1 MLRSLFSFNRK
12 VSIMGFILFC
22 SSAMQSCAKEAT
34 SLSSKE
40 GYLIL
45 TDENPADK
53 ETNTYW
59 ANYLYE
65 HLKNRCTD
73 KDIVTQTSSDKD
85 LCRINIKINPSS
97 EYDFKIERSNTGITL
112 IASNDRNMLWLQY
125 QLMKKIGD
133 EDPRVEASD
142 LPPAIISL
150 NDTVGRFPFEY
161 REVYLPDNRNPEYSA
176 IIGADNLDY
185 EWGIWGHNLPKVFG
199 KGNLPQ
205 DMYAMVNGKRDN
217 EQFCFSSENLY
228 SRLETYITDRF
239 GVEEGKSIRF
249 MIIPNDNNLVCT
261 CPDCLKTGNTS
272 QSATPAVTRLITRL
286 AKRFPNHSFFT
297 IAYLTTREVPKQ
309 QLPKNA
315 GVMLSAIDLPLR
327 PVSENNKLYGSFGNT
342 LNEWRKVTD
351 KIYIWDYINNFD
363 DYLSPFPI
371 LKTAQSRLLFFRKN
385 GVKGIFFN
393 GSGDEYS
400 TFDKLNTFVLS
411 SLLLQ
416 PDLSV
421 STLTEKYLKE
431 NFPISGTLLKDFY
444 HAMEQQLSLS
454 GKALNLYGSIKE
466 AEKCYLNIPNFV
478 NTYNKIEKILPKTK
492 GEERRRLNELL
503 VGLTF
508 TRLEIARMRT
518 YELYGY
524 AQRQGNNLKV
534 KPEISHLLERLS
546 EHHSFPN
553 MKYYCEQNNSIKEY
567 IDGWN
572 RYILNAE
579 QPCNLLSGKKLSA
592 LSALD
597 EDYSDLSV
605 ITDGTAGLPDNYH
618 HGWLISSLGNLE
630 ISLPAKEIQAA
641 RLFKMTFLNDAKHRI
656 QLPLRVEIIK
666 NGKTYKTFPVSSSK
680 EDESI
685 GAASG
690 EIDVKDAQTLS
701 IKVIRPDGNK
711 VQTATD
717 EILLM
722 P

>member
-1 MLRSLFSFNRK
+1 MLKSLFSFSRRA
-12 VSIMGFILFC
+12 SIMGFILFC
-22 SSAMQSCAKEAT
+22 SSVMQSCAKEAT
-34 SLSSKE
+34 SLSAKE

-45 TDENPADK
+45 TDENPANK

-85 LCRINIKINPSS
+85 LCRINIKISPSS
-97 EYDFKIERSNTGITL
+97 EYDFKIERNNTDITL
-112 IASNDRNMLWLQY
+112 ITSNDRNMLWLQY

-133 EDPRVEASD
+133 EDSRMEVSD

-150 NDTVGRFPFEY
+150 NDTAGLFPFEY

-176 IIGADNLDY
+176 IIGADNLDF
-185 EWGIWGHNLPKVFG
+185 EWGIWGHNLPKVLG
-199 KGNLPQ
+199 KDNLPQ
-205 DMYAMVNGKRDN
+205 DMYAMINGKRDD
-217 EQFCFSSENLY
+217 EQYCFSSENLY
-228 SRLETYITDRF
+228 SRLEAYITDKF
-239 GVEEGKSIRF
+239 GASEEKSIRF

-261 CPDCLKTGNTS
+261 CPDCLKAGNTP
-272 QSATPAVTRLITRL
+272 QSATPAVTKLITRL

-309 QLPKNA
+309 RLPKNA
-315 GVMLSAIDLPLR
+315 GVMISAIDLPLR
-327 PVSENNKLYGSFGNT
+327 PVSENNKLYDSFANT

-421 STLTEKYLKE
+421 STLTEKYLKQ

-466 AEKCYLNIPNFV
+466 AERTYLNIPNFV

-524 AQRQGNNLKV
+524 AERHGNNLKV
-534 KPEISHLLERLS
+534 RPEISHLLKRLS
-546 EHHSFPN
+546 EHNSFPN
-553 MKYYCEQNNSIKEY
+553 MKYYCERNNSIKEY

-572 RYILNAE
+572 RYILNIE
-579 QPCNLLSGKKLSA
+579 QPYNLLLGKKLSA
-592 LSALD
+592 LSTLD

-630 ISLPAKEIQAA
+630 ISLPAKEVREA

-666 NGKTYKTFPVSSSK
+666 NGKTYKVFPVSSSK

-685 GAASG
+685 GAALG
-690 EIDVKDAQTLS
+690 ELDAKDAQTLS

-711 VQTATD
+711 VQIATD